1 MLDAE
6 GTMARLDDVRPES
19 VGPELRPLVERIAAE
34 RGQVS
39 PLYRVLLHSPVI
51 ARGWLAL
58 GTAVRLEAALDPK
71 LRELTI
77 LQVGYLLQADYE
89 FSHHYPIALKH
100 GATAEQ
106 VAALPAF
113 ETSPL
118 FDERER
124 DALRFAK
131 VSTLDVRVPDAVYEA
146 VRRHLDPQTML
157 ELAVTVSFYNGVCRL
172 IHALGIELEPDHP
185 SWLSALGLAAERQPG
200 A

>member
-1 MLDAE
+1 
-6 GTMARLDDVRPES
+6 MARLDYVRPED
-19 VGPELRPLVERIAAE
+19 VGPDLQPLVAQIAAE
-34 RGQVS
+34 RGRVG
-39 PLYRVLLHSPVI
+39 PLYQMLLNSPVI

-71 LRELTI
+71 LRELVI

-100 GATAEQ
+100 GATPEQ
-106 VAALPAF
+106 VAALPDF

-124 DALRFAK
+124 AALRFAK
-131 VSTLDVRVPDAVYEA
+131 VSTLDVTVPDGVFEA
-146 VRRHLDPQTML
+146 IRRHLDPQRML
-157 ELAVTVSFYNGVCRL
+157 ELAVTVGFYNAVCRL
-172 IHALGIELEPDHP
+172 IHAVGIELESDHP
-185 SWLSALGLAAERQPG
+185 SWLQRLGLSTDRRPG